1 MKDYIVEA
9 EDISKIYKLKGRNK
23 SIQALNQ
30 INFMIEE
37 GEKFGL
43 LGPNGA
49 GKTTLISILTTL
61 LQPTT
66 GTARI
71 AGYDIRKESLKI
83 KRKIGLMLG
92 ESMVYHRLSGYNN
105 LKFYCK
111 IYEIPDYK
119 KKIIDKAEELG
130 IKKWL
135 NQYVEH
141 YSTGMKIKLSLCRIL
156 VLEPQILFLDE
167 PTLGLDVN
175 STQFIIQKLKELDK
189 TIILTSHNMNI
200 VDKICNR
207 IAFIKDGRILK
218 IGNKEKLKQLQQKG
232 IKISL
237 KVDKLKSNLKRDLE
251 QQEYIEQINESE
263 SGLNLIL
270 KSWRNYQDLFSILKE
285 YPITNFQESKISI
298 EDLFLKI
305 IKN

>member
-30 INFMIEE
+30 INFTIEE

-83 KRKIGLMLG
+83 KGKIGLMLG
-92 ESMVYHRLSGYNN
+92 ESMVYHRISGYNN
-105 LKFYCK
+105 LKFFCK

-200 VDKICNR
+200 VDKICDR

-232 IKISL
+232 IRISL
-237 KVDKLKSNLKRDLE
+237 KLDKLKSNLKRDLE
-251 QQEYIEQINESE
+251 QQEYIEQIYESE
-263 SGLNLIL
+263 SGLDLIL
-270 KSWRNYQDLFSILKE
+270 KSWRNYQALFSILKE
-285 YPITNFQESKISI
+285 YPITNFQESKTSI

-305 IKN
+305 MKN